1 MNIKKLAVSAL
12 IAGSLAACAHTSD
25 RKVSMRAVTVPQL
38 SAYDWQL
45 AEATDRHGRPLPG
58 FAAGSS
64 MTMNFSGQRL
74 NVTGGCNNISSN
86 YQLNDQDMQ
95 IQAPVSTMKACAPD
109 IMAQD
114 SAVVAFM
121 NGQKLHAGLLNAE
134 NDQNAQPE
142 LWIENRRGEHLLWRG
157 VPAAVAQYGQP
168 TVVFWEISPQAQ
180 TCQTAQGAAQCL
192 KVREISYND
201 QGVKV
206 KTGVWRNFAG
216 KIDGWQFNP
225 QENQVLRLNV
235 YEVKPADVTGT
246 AADNQYVYKLDQIIE
261 RSVVKSPKHK
271 HK

>member
-1 MNIKKLAVSAL
+1 MNIKKLAVFAL

-25 RKVSMRAVTVPQL
+25 RKVSMRTVTVPQL
-38 SAYDWQL
+38 SAYNWQL
-45 AEATDRHGRPLPG
+45 AEATDRQGQPLPG

-64 MTMNFSGQRL
+64 MTLNFSGLGL
-74 NVTGGCNNISSN
+74 NISGGCNNIISS

-95 IQAPVSTMKACAPD
+95 IHVPVSTMKACTPD

-114 SAVVAFM
+114 TAVMAFM
-121 NGQKLHAGLLNAE
+121 NGQKLHVGLLNAE
-134 NDQNAQPE
+134 NNQNEQP
-142 LWIENRRGEHLLWRG
+142 LLLIENQDGEHLLWRG
-157 VPAAVAQYGQP
+157 IPAAAAQYGQP
-168 TVVFWEISPQAQ
+168 TVVFWEISPQTQ
-180 TCQTAQGAAQCL
+180 TCQTEQGAAQCL

-235 YEVKPADVTGT
+235 YEVKPADVTDT

-261 RSVVKSPKHK
+261 RSVVTSPKRK
-271 HK
+271 YK